1 MLNIVTNYQILQE
14 FKKSQY
20 FKVNLGLVPTVEKNG
35 TRKFNGDDQFAF
47 SYNNNYNTTIYG
59 QGNIG
64 NIKLYTDHYITDP
77 IFVVYTMDFEEF
89 IFDFDRIMLR
99 DKGID
104 KYLGFIIKTTEE
116 QYDERVNAN
125 ALRKVEEKPKGN
137 AENIFANPGNVN
149 YEDLKEYLKNKN
161 KERYS

>member
-20 FKVNLGLVPTVEKNG
+20 FKVNLGLIPTVEKNG
-35 TRKFNGDDQFAF
+35 TRKFNDNDQFAF
-47 SYNNNYNTTIYG
+47 SYNNAYNTTIYG

-77 IFVVYTMDFEEF
+77 IFVVYTTDFEEF
-89 IFDFDRIMLR
+89 IFDFDKIMLR
-99 DKGID
+99 EKGID

-116 QYDERVNAN
+116 QYDERVNTN
-125 ALRKVEEKPKGN
+125 ALKKAEEKPKGN

>member
-1 MLNIVTNYQILQE
+1 MLNIVTNFQILQE

-20 FKVNLGLVPTVEKNG
+20 FKVNLGLIPTVEKNG
-35 TRKFNGDDQFAF
+35 TRKFNDNDQFAF
-47 SYNNNYNTTIYG
+47 NYNNAYNTTIYG

-77 IFVVYTMDFEEF
+77 IFVVYTTDFEEF
-89 IFDFDRIMLR
+89 IFDFDKVMLR
-99 DKGID
+99 EKGID
-104 KYLGFIIKTTEE
+104 KYLGFIIKATEE
-116 QYDERVNAN
+116 QYDERANAN

-137 AENIFANPGNVN
+137 AENIFTNPGNVN

>member
-20 FKVNLGLVPTVEKNG
+20 FKVNLGLIPTIEKNG
-35 TRKFNGDDQFAF
+35 TRKFNDNDQFSF
-47 SYNNNYNTTIYG
+47 TYNNAYNTTIYG

-77 IFVVYTMDFEEF
+77 IFVVYTTDFEEF
-89 IFDFDRIMLR
+89 IFDFDKTMLR

-116 QYDERVNAN
+116 QYDERVNTN
-125 ALRKVEEKPKGN
+125 ALKKAEEKPKGN
-137 AENIFANPGNVN
+137 AENIFTNPGNVN

>member
-1 MLNIVTNYQILQE
+1 MLNIVTNLQILQE

-20 FKVNLGLVPTVEKNG
+20 FKLNLGLIPTIEKNG
-35 TRKFNGDDQFAF
+35 TRKFNDSDQFAF
-47 SYNNNYNTTIYG
+47 TYNNAYNTTIYG

-77 IFVVYTMDFEEF
+77 IFVVYTTDFEEF

-104 KYLGFIIKTTEE
+104 KYLGFIIKTVEE
-116 QYDERVNAN
+116 QYDARVEAN
-125 ALRKVEEKPKGN
+125 ELKKKEEKPKGN
-137 AENIFANPGNVN
+137 AENIFLNPGNVN
-149 YEDLKEYLKNKN
+149 YEDLKEYIKNKN

>member
-35 TRKFNGDDQFAF
+35 TRKFNADDQFAF

-64 NIKLYTDHYITDP
+64 TIKLYTDHYITDP

-89 IFDFDRIMLR
+89 KKLIRETQNQWQKI
-99 DKGID
+99 
-104 KYLGFIIKTTEE
+104 
-116 QYDERVNAN
+116 
-125 ALRKVEEKPKGN
+125 EKPK
-137 AENIFANPGNVN
+137 E
-149 YEDLKEYLKNKN
+149 
-161 KERYS
+161 

>member
-20 FKVNLGLVPTVEKNG
+20 FKVNLGLIPTVEKNG
-35 TRKFNGDDQFAF
+35 TRKFNDNDQFAF
-47 SYNNNYNTTIYG
+47 SYNNAYNTTIYG

-77 IFVVYTMDFEEF
+77 IFVVYTTDFEEF
-89 IFDFDRIMLR
+89 IFDFDKIMLR
-99 DKGID
+99 EKGID

-116 QYDERVNAN
+116 QYDERVNTN
-125 ALRKVEEKPKGN
+125 ALKKAEEKPKGN

-161 KERYS
+161 KER

>member
-20 FKVNLGLVPTVEKNG
+20 FKVNLGLIPTVEKNG
-35 TRKFNGDDQFAF
+35 TRKFNADDQFAF

-64 NIKLYTDHYITDP
+64 TIKLYTDHYITDP
-77 IFVVYTMDFEEF
+77 IFVVYTTDFEEF
-89 IFDFDRIMLR
+89 IFDFDKIMLR

-125 ALRKVEEKPKGN
+125 ALRKAEEKPKGN
-137 AENIFANPGNVN
+137 AENIFVNPGNVN